1 MPDPYLVLF
10 VADRADDGHADALRA
25 AARAVPQAGFF
36 DDPAGGETRTVG
48 AYLRTEE
55 LADGLA
61 LVAAVAEVSHALAAR
76 IEVQFHEEVLGHIVD
91 GRPDAALRARLPL
104 GDIPEPL

>member
-10 VADRADDGHADALRA
+10 VADAADDGHADALRA
-25 AARAVPQAGFF
+25 AARAVPRAGFF
-36 DDPAGGETRTVG
+36 DDPAGGEQRTVG
-48 AYLRTEE
+48 VYLRTEE

-61 LVAAVAEVSHALAAR
+61 LVAAVAEVSFALAAR
-76 IEVQFHEEVLGHIVD
+76 IEVQLHEQVLGHLVD
-91 GRPDAALRARLPL
+91 GRPDDALRARLPL